1 MSPGP
6 PRQVQTWSPDPGRK
20 RKEMGPHDQQTE
32 QNIQRVI
39 DSIYENMGERITI
52 DDMARTAMFSKFH
65 FTRLFQRMTGVS
77 PGRFLAAVRLQEAK
91 KLLLSTGLSVTEI
104 SHRVGYSSVGTFS
117 SRFKSSVGLAP
128 TAYRELDGYL
138 PYLPDH
144 HRFRLHTSVV
154 QGEICAPPETPEDGE
169 PGPVFLGLFPDTIPQ
184 GRPASC
190 AVLRR
195 PGTFRLSA
203 PEGTW
208 YLLAQSVRA
217 GEVDVLRPRPP
228 LVAVH
233 GPVSVRPGRVIS
245 PLNLAL
251 RPMRVLDPP
260 LLMALLDD
268 RRVAMG
274 AVAS

>member
-1 MSPGP
+1 
-6 PRQVQTWSPDPGRK
+6 
-20 RKEMGPHDQQTE
+20 MGPYDQQTE

-39 DSIYENMGERITI
+39 DSIYENISERITI

-77 PGRFLAAVRLQEAK
+77 PGRFLSAVRLQEAK

-128 TAYRELDGYL
+128 TAYRELHGYA
-138 PYLPDH
+138 PYISDDR
-144 HRFRLHTSVV
+144 RFRLHTAVV
-154 QGEICAPPETPEDGE
+154 QGEICAPPEPLEDGDE

-184 GRPASC
+184 GHPASC

-195 PGTFRLSA
+195 PGRFRLDRA

-208 YLLAQSVRA
+208 YLLAQSVRP
-217 GEVDVLRPRPP
+217 GEEDVLSPRPP

-233 GPVSVRPGRVIS
+233 GPVSVRPGRVIA
-245 PLNLAL
+245 PLNLQL

-260 LLMALLDD
+260 ILLALLDA
-268 RRVAMG
+268 RRVALG

>member
-1 MSPGP
+1 
-6 PRQVQTWSPDPGRK
+6 
-20 RKEMGPHDQQTE
+20 MGPNDQQTE

-39 DSIYENMGERITI
+39 DSIYENIGERITI

-65 FTRLFQRMTGVS
+65 FTRLFQRITGVS
-77 PGRFLAAVRLQEAK
+77 PGRFLSAVRLQEAK

-128 TAYRELDGYL
+128 TAYRELDGYA
-138 PYLPDH
+138 PYLPDD

-184 GRPASC
+184 GHPASC

-195 PGTFRLSA
+195 PGPFRLSA

-217 GEVDVLRPRPP
+217 VEVDVLSPRPP

-245 PLNLAL
+245 PLNLEL

-268 RRVAMG
+268 RLVGMG

>member
-1 MSPGP
+1 
-6 PRQVQTWSPDPGRK
+6 
-20 RKEMGPHDQQTE
+20 MGPYDPQTE

-39 DSIYENMGERITI
+39 DSIYENIGERITI

-77 PGRFLAAVRLQEAK
+77 PGRFLSAVRLQEAK
-91 KLLLSTGLSVTEI
+91 KLLLSTALSVTEI

-117 SRFKSSVGLAP
+117 SRFKSSVGLSP
-128 TAYRELDGYL
+128 TAYRELHGYA
-138 PYLPDH
+138 PSISDDR
-144 HRFRLHTSVV
+144 RFRLHTTVV
-154 QGEICAPPETPEDGE
+154 QGEICPPPGSPEEDE
-169 PGPVFLGLFPDTIPQ
+169 IGPVFLGLFPDTIPQ
-184 GRPASC
+184 GNPASC

-195 PGTFRLSA
+195 PGRFRLDRA

-217 GEVDVLRPRPP
+217 GEVDVLGDRPP

-233 GPVSVRPGRVIS
+233 GPVSVRPGKVIA
-245 PLNLAL
+245 PLNLQL

-260 LLMALLDD
+260 ILMALLDA
-268 RRVAMG
+268 RRVAME